1 MKVYALTIFSTLALA
16 FPSFGT
22 DSASHSERHGVLPS
36 EVQQQAIDD
45 RRFDDNTHERVT
57 ANLRSTP
64 HRAFE
69 IPVEESQRNESIS
82 SVRNRRIDIC
92 LFLSRRTTCSYPSFS
107 ATSYLLKKMPPQTH
121 EAHRLMSE
129 CGDVNGQFKIDLTTD
144 NFG

>member
-82 SVRNRRIDIC
+82 SVRIVALISVCFCPKELRTHILLYWQLHTYRRKC
-92 LFLSRRTTCSYPSFS
+92 RRRHM
-107 ATSYLLKKMPPQTH
+107 K
-121 EAHRLMSE
+121 RI
-129 CGDVNGQFKIDLTTD
+129 G
-144 NFG
+144 